1 VNNEIAVNK
10 SGYCVA
16 IFGGGVAGT
25 EAAFRLSQ
33 LGIRVVLF
41 EQHALPY
48 GKIEEGLPKWH
59 IKLREQEEA
68 KIDEKLNQSGIYFV
82 PDTKL
87 GGDLSLSEIQSWGF
101 NAILLAVGA
110 WRDRPFPVGGIEK
123 YRGRGFCYQNEFVS
137 SFNHRHEPN
146 YSGPLCEIPDD
157 TIVIGGGLASFDV
170 MKILMLETAGNALAS
185 RGIRYDVFTLERDGI
200 DLILKK
206 HKLTLQQLGLKGST
220 LYYRRRIVDM
230 PLSPLSVKADLARQ
244 EKVFGLRR
252 RIAQN
257 FTQKYLFKIKECC
270 VPIDILV
277 KDNHLAGLVFQR
289 TRIENNH
296 IIPIA
301 DSRFEVQSSLVIS
314 SIGSIPEPAREIPM
328 EGGLLS
334 IEDPESGKVRGFDNV
349 FAVGNAVTGRG
360 NIRESLLHSREITE
374 QLVENYFD
382 LTEENFN
389 EFIQVQEKTID
400 RAIFRISRV
409 LKKQKPISSDAISR
423 ILEKTR
429 SLQQKVGYGGNYK
442 EWIFKHIP
450 VRLED
455 LMSEDGENK

>member
-82 PDTKL
+82 PNTKL

-110 WRDRPFPVGGIEK
+110 WRDRPFPVADIEK
-123 YRGRGFCYQNEFVS
+123 YLGKGFCYQNEFVS
-137 SFNHRHEPN
+137 SFNHRHELN
-146 YSGPLCEIPDD
+146 YPGSLCEIPDD

-170 MKILMLETAGNALAS
+170 MKILMLETVRNALLS
-185 RGIRYDVFTLERDGI
+185 RGIRYDLFTLERDGI
-200 DLILKK
+200 DLILKN
-206 HKLTLQQLGLKGST
+206 HKLTLHQLGLKGSA

-230 PLSPLSVKADLARQ
+230 PLSPMSVKADSAWE
-244 EKVFGLRR
+244 EKVFQLRR

-257 FTQKYLFKIKECC
+257 FIRKYLFRIEECC
-270 VPIDILV
+270 VPIDFLV
-277 KDNHLAGLVFQR
+277 QDNRLAGLVFQR

-296 IIPIA
+296 IVPIS

-314 SIGSIPEPAREIPM
+314 SIGSIPEPAQEIPM

-334 IEDPESGKVRGFDNV
+334 IEEPESGKVRGFDNV
-349 FAVGNAVTGRG
+349 FAVGNAITGRG
-360 NIRESLLHSREITE
+360 NIRESLLHSREITGR
-374 QLVENYFD
+374 LVENYFD

-389 EFIQVQEKTID
+389 EYIQVQEKTID
-400 RAIFRISRV
+400 SAILRV
-409 LKKQKPISSDAISR
+409 SQALKKQKPLSVDHISR
-423 ILEKTR
+423 ILEKTSFR
-429 SLQQKVGYGGNYK
+429 QHKVGYGGNYK
-442 EWIFKHIP
+442 EWIAKHLP

-455 LMSEDGENK
+455 LMSEHNENK